1 MLIILFGL
9 ITLAVGL
16 VVTMKQ
22 VDSINNRL
30 DLQNQLNQGQ
40 ADFNKLQTSFNYNL
54 LTKLQP

>member
-9 ITLAVGL
+9 IVLAVGL
-16 VVTMKQ
+16 LSTMQEVSK
-22 VDSINNRL
+22 INDRL